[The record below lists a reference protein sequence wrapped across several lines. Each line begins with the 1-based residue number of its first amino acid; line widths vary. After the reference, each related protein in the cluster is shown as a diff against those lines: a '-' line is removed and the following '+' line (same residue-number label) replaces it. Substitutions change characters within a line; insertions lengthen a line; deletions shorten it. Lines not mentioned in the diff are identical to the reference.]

1 MELGTSFSF
10 DWLTDLGAL
19 RDAAQGLDEAAVDY
33 VTTAG
38 HVLTTS
44 AGRYPERPLPT
55 YALPYRDPF
64 VLFAHLGGAT
74 RRLRFRTGIVILP
87 LLPTALVAKQA
98 ADLSLCCDG
107 RFELGVGISWQEAEY
122 RALGQEVHTRG
133 RRMTEQIE
141 VLRLLWSSPT
151 VTFRG
156 RFHDLD
162 DVGIGQLPAT
172 PVPIWIGCTDRPD
185 LLARAGAI
193 ADGWLPLAAPAD
205 RGPADA
211 LAAAAQGAGRPTPV
225 PIAGRLLAGGEAEAL
240 VAEARRQVEVGCTA
254 LTIAPPTGAAP
265 AAGVEAVIA
274 TRDLLLQAFADG

>member
-10 DWLTDLGAL
+10 DWLTDIGAL
-19 RDAAQGLDEAAVDY
+19 RDAAQALDEAGVDY

-38 HVLTTS
+38 HVLTTTVD
-44 AGRYPERPLPT
+44 RYPERPVVT

-64 VLFAHLGGAT
+64 VLFALLAGST

-98 ADLSLCCDG
+98 ADLSLCSDG

-122 RALGQEVHTRG
+122 RALGQDVATRG

-151 VTFRG
+151 VTYRG
-156 RFHDLD
+156 SFHDLD
-162 DVGIGQLPAT
+162 DVGIGQLPPA
-172 PVPIWIGCTDRPD
+172 PIPIWVGCSDRPD
-185 LLARAGAI
+185 RLERAGRI

-205 RGPADA
+205 GGPAETLA
-211 LAAAAQGAGRPTPV
+211 TAAATAGRPTPV
-225 PIAGRLLAGGEAEAL
+225 PIAGRLMAGSAEPEAL
-240 VAEARRQVEVGCTA
+240 VAEARRQAQVGVTA
-254 LTIAPPTGAAP
+254 ITIAPPMGAGP
-265 AAGVEAVIA
+265 GPGVEAVIA
-274 TRDLLLQAFADG
+274 TRDLVADGLG